1 MDSLLASFSL
11 TAIDCLLAAIFAAIA
26 FTYAAVGLGGGSA
39 YTALLVIA
47 NLPAASIPT
56 IALTMNLIV
65 TSAGGYQ
72 FVRGGHARP
81 GLITPFLISSIPA
94 AYLGGALQLS
104 ETLFQVLLLISLA
117 ALLPLLLLPK
127 TQTRRPPSGTG
138 TFVLTALVGGGFLG
152 FLAGAAGIGGGIYLA
167 PLIVVRGRTDRPRP
181 ASRSPLGAT
190 HPVRLD
196 RAGERHR
203 RFATG
208 RAPPVRIDP
217 GKDTQPGHR
226 RGDRFAGASPLD
238 GVARSSRDPAV
249 DVRDSVGEL
258 GDFFAADG
266 GDS

>member
-65 TSAGGYQ
+65 TSAGGSQ

-167 PLIVVRGRTDRPRP
+167 PLIVVLGLGTVQQAAACGAIFIWTNSVAGLIARAQHHVVPWEQLTLFGSIVLVSGIVG
-181 ASRSPLGAT
+181 SRLGAR
-190 HPVRLD
+190 RLS
-196 RAGERHR
+196 ASTLEKILSLVIAVAIVLLAHR
-203 RFATG
+203 LWTG
-208 RAPPVRIDP
+208 
-217 GKDTQPGHR
+217 
-226 RGDRFAGASPLD
+226 
-238 GVARSSRDPAV
+238 
-249 DVRDSVGEL
+249 
-258 GDFFAADG
+258 
-266 GDS
+266 